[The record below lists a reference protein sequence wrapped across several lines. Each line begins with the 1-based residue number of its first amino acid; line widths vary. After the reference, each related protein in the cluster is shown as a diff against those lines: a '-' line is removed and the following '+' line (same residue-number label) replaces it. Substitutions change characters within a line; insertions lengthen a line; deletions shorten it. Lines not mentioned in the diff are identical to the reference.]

1 MMIPTAFFKK
11 MFLFTAGVVFLAG
24 CAEKENNEA
33 EEASLTPVRNE
44 KAAVAAWE
52 EKGAAFYD
60 LSRMLG
66 DKLYF
71 VEMKWDE
78 STKKS
83 LDAVICRKQRGQEP
97 EQLTHLRDTEFIC
110 YTVDEG
116 GAVYALYTKE
126 EGGEQHSFLRK
137 VSAEGEVIYDTP
149 FSAESGDE
157 EQALSRLETVSE
169 GEADEMGRA
178 CFANTSGDLYLFDET
193 GKLACVS
200 SALWDENTYGKGAGL
215 VNVGEDGIFAYAVD
229 ERKLSLQKVDMTD
242 GSLGSTLQIK
252 VDTSG
257 TQASNPDVQT
267 GTVSMELFSGY
278 ERGVLIS
285 DSDALWGYRI
295 SDEELMR
302 ILGWG
307 DSMVNLKN
315 YSIEALG
322 VLTDGSL
329 YLRACRSRED
339 RGNVSVVFKD
349 ASELQEKQK
358 VTLAGTAGYEH
369 WNTELENMISAF
381 NQANT
386 EYEAELLT
394 YESDFELNMALLKGE
409 GPDVIDL
416 SRLDMEIFARKG
428 ILEDLSPCFEKSEVV
443 QEADLVPSVLRA
455 GTVDEKLVS
464 VFPCFCVRGF
474 WVEKG
479 TTENGGWTAED
490 YIALA
495 ENHPDAVM
503 QDYGSPSAYHS
514 CVFSDAIK
522 MDMDSYVNWEEK
534 ECYFDSDRFISLIN
548 RVKNLPLPA
557 SSDLVPFEPD
567 SIDRV
572 QKKFR
577 NHELLVDNFSLGSIT
592 TFRQAGNDAG
602 DFAEIAGYPNRSGE
616 PKYELYGVTPLGI
629 NSASRNKEGAWA
641 FLEYILS
648 EQYQSEVIELS
659 PRQER
664 FEEQLAMTEA
674 YGGYLQIDLTKE
686 ERDFIREMVD
696 NAYYCTGELSGGELK
711 KIISEE
717 LQPVWAGD
725 KTAEEAVKII
735 QGRATL
741 LINE

>member
-1 MMIPTAFFKK
+1 MGKLVHNI
-11 MFLFTAGVVFLAG
+11 FLLSITILLLSG
-24 CAEKENNEA
+24 CGAEKENNEA
-33 EEASLTPVRNE
+33 VEASLTPIRNE

-52 EKGAAFYD
+52 EKSAEFYD

-71 VEMKWDE
+71 VEIKWDE

-83 LDAVICRKQRGQEP
+83 ADAVICRKQRGQEA
-97 EQLTHLRDTEFIC
+97 EQLTHFGAGEFIC

-137 VSAEGEVIYDTP
+137 VSAEGELLYDTP
-149 FSAESGDE
+149 FSAESGGE
-157 EQALSRLETVSE
+157 EQALSRLGTVSE

-178 CFANTSGDLYLFDET
+178 CFANASGDLYLFDET
-193 GKLACVS
+193 GELACVS
-200 SALWDENTYGKGAGL
+200 RAPWDENTYGKGAGL
-215 VNVGEDGIFAYAVD
+215 VNAGEDGIFAYTTD
-229 ERKLSLQKVDMTD
+229 GRKLSLQKVDMTE
-242 GSLGSTLQIK
+242 GSLGNALQVK
-252 VDTSG
+252 VDAPG
-257 TQASNPDVQT
+257 TQAKKSAVQT

-278 ERGVLIS
+278 ERGVLLS
-285 DSDALWGYRI
+285 DSDALWGYEI
-295 SDEELMR
+295 SDGELMR

-322 VLTDGSL
+322 VLPDGSL
-329 YLRACRSRED
+329 YLRVSRSRED

-349 ASELQEKQK
+349 ASELREKQK
-358 VTLAGTAGYEH
+358 VTLAGTAGNVH

-381 NQANT
+381 NRANT

-394 YESDFELNMALLKGE
+394 YPSDFELNMALLKGE

-443 QEADLVPSVLRA
+443 QESDLVPSVLRA
-455 GTVDEKLVS
+455 GKVDGKLVS
-464 VFPCFCVRGF
+464 VFPYFHIRGF

-479 TTENGGWTAED
+479 TTKKGGWTAED
-490 YIALA
+490 YVALA
-495 ENHPDAVM
+495 ENYPEAVM

-522 MDMDSYVNWEEK
+522 MDMDSYVNWEKK

-572 QKKFR
+572 QEKFR
-577 NHELLVDNFSLGSIT
+577 NHELLVDNFSLSSIT
-592 TFRQAGNDAG
+592 AFRMAGRDAG
-602 DFAEIAGYPNRSGE
+602 DF
-616 PKYELYGVTPLGI
+616 
-629 NSASRNKEGAWA
+629 
-641 FLEYILS
+641 
-648 EQYQSEVIELS
+648 
-659 PRQER
+659 
-664 FEEQLAMTEA
+664 
-674 YGGYLQIDLTKE
+674 
-686 ERDFIREMVD
+686 
-696 NAYYCTGELSGGELK
+696 
-711 KIISEE
+711 
-717 LQPVWAGD
+717 
-725 KTAEEAVKII
+725 
-735 QGRATL
+735 GRPFSL
-741 LINE
+741 L